1 MIVALG
7 GGTGASKLL
16 LGLCHVIDPA
26 DLTVIV
32 NTGDDFS
39 LHGLTICPDLDT
51 TAYTLAGFAD
61 PERGWGID
69 GDTFSALSWLRRYGR
84 EAWFHLGDR
93 DLATH
98 LHRTALLRE
107 GQTLAEVTDR
117 IRRSLGVRARIL
129 PMTNEPVSTIVL
141 TDRGPMAL
149 QEYLVRDGARPA
161 VRGVSFDGVD
171 RSRPAPGVLEAIGA
185 CQGVILC
192 PSNPIISIGP
202 ILSVPGIRDALRT
215 TEAPVVGVSP
225 VVGGRSLK
233 GPTDKLLA
241 GLGYDVSALSVAR
254 LYRELLDLFVIDR
267 LDAELAPAIEALP
280 VLVRMTATVM
290 GNLEAKIG
298 LAKETLSCLDS
309 LRPS

>member
-16 LGLCHVIDPA
+16 LGLCHAIDPA

-32 NTGDDFS
+32 NTGDDIS
-39 LHGLTICPDLDT
+39 LHGLRICPDLDT
-51 TAYTLAGFAD
+51 TTYTLAGFAD
-61 PERGWGID
+61 VEQGWGID

-98 LHRTALLRE
+98 LHRTALLRD
-107 GQTLAEVTDR
+107 GRTLAEATDR

-129 PMTNEPVSTIVL
+129 PMTNEPVSTIVF
-141 TDRGPMAL
+141 TDRGASAL

-161 VRGVSFDGVD
+161 VRGVSFEGVE
-171 RSRPAPGVLEAIGA
+171 RSRPAPGVIEAIET

-215 TEAPVVGVSP
+215 AKAPVVGVSP
-225 VVGGRSLK
+225 IVGGRSLK
-233 GPTDKLLA
+233 GPTDRLME
-241 GLGYDVSALSVAR
+241 GLGYEVSALSVAR
-254 LYRELLDLFVIDR
+254 LYQDLLDLFLIDR
-267 LDAELAPAIEALP
+267 LDAELVQAIEALG
-280 VLVRMTATVM
+280 VRVRTAATVM
-290 GNLEAKIG
+290 GNFEAKIS
-298 LAKETLSCLDS
+298 LAKETISGLES